1 MKMLPSKIFVVR
13 KSSNKYHAR
22 EEERIA
28 GCAWKFCGGKHY
40 SFLIFFGYFLASR
53 QESDKKPGEW
63 TVAKALTDA

>member
-1 MKMLPSKIFVVR
+1 MKGKTSIAS

-28 GCAWKFCGGKHY
+28 GCAWVICGRKHY

-53 QESDKKPGEW
+53 QESDKKPGERS
-63 TVAKALTDA
+63 KY